1 MLKIT
6 AETAVVIE
14 TFAMLGASVR
24 VCSSTRSFIRDD
36 IAAAVTYNGIP
47 VFGKQDQ
54 TLEEH
59 KRFMNLAQDW
69 GSDSPDVIICDSPLD
84 DEYDTTGSDNTE
96 SRNFI
101 LKNENK
107 WIVTDFEFLYSM
119 AMEALRGTHAINA
132 TRELDNT
139 DEVPLLQ
146 SHRYF
151 LPGVLKRATK
161 GKIEGKKVAVL
172 GYSDAGKEC
181 ASTLMNAG
189 AHVVVVQDGYFH
201 YWDINRQPVPS
212 TNNENAFSDFDII
225 VYSGVG
231 RGDAGEDPVIKVDHM
246 KNMKKGTILCNI
258 GGSDNEIDMRGLQDY
273 PGVQCLMKEPG
284 MEKWVFPDHGTSI
297 IVLSEGRPMKLG
309 CVSQGIETIKY
320 YISKIWGLDKYAWLI
335 IVFFIFYAFYLWYIG
350 FAVIVDEL

>member
-1 MLKIT
+1 MASQLVLLAPSGRRNIEQAEAILPAITSFRNNRISSQPYKGKRITLMLKIT

-161 GKIEGKKVAVL
+161 GKLRGKKL
-172 GYSDAGKEC
+172 P
-181 ASTLMNAG
+181 
-189 AHVVVVQDGYFH
+189 F
-201 YWDINRQPVPS
+201 W
-212 TNNENAFSDFDII
+212 
-225 VYSGVG
+225 
-231 RGDAGEDPVIKVDHM
+231 
-246 KNMKKGTILCNI
+246 
-258 GGSDNEIDMRGLQDY
+258 
-273 PGVQCLMKEPG
+273 
-284 MEKWVFPDHGTSI
+284 
-297 IVLSEGRPMKLG
+297 
-309 CVSQGIETIKY
+309 
-320 YISKIWGLDKYAWLI
+320 
-335 IVFFIFYAFYLWYIG
+335 
-350 FAVIVDEL
+350 VIVTPERNVLLP